1 MFVYLGHF
9 HSIFS
14 LSLTACLQWFLLE
27 GSFQVLSAPELRLL
41 PGQLSAAC
49 VWEGEGLHSLPTE
62 CMLSH
67 QSKGR
72 NAFLCFALY
81 KGMWVVVGV
90 RGAAKPGEGNQGA
103 YARCFDIHSHV
114 IPPNPHNSPLTP
126 GLSII
131 PPFFF
136 CIRGRMIREVKYLV

>member
-41 PGQLSAAC
+41 HGQLSAAC
-49 VWEGEGLHSLPTE
+49 LREGESLHSLPTAE
-62 CMLSH
+62 H
-67 QSKGR
+67 
-72 NAFLCFALY
+72 AFHTSPRAETPFFSFRCFALDR
-81 KGMWVVVGV
+81 GLGVVVGV
-90 RGAAKPGEGNQGA
+90 GGAGKPWEENQGA
-103 YARCFDIHSHV
+103 YARCFDIRSHV
-114 IPPNPHNSPLTP
+114 IPPNPHYSPLTP

-131 PPFFF
+131 PPFFA
-136 CIRGRMIREVKYLV
+136 